1 MLHACLSAVG
11 GRRPASRD
19 RQYVNGMTDWRPLPQ
34 LSGAGGGGEAEVAAP
49 GTPGWVSRWWGRRGL
64 LAAAAL
70 AVAVVAIVALVVGLH
85 ASSKP
90 TISRSAVTG
99 IANSTVGKAITQL
112 QQQPPAGVNV
122 YNQIAPA
129 MVIVQAQGPGVA
141 NGTGALGSG
150 VIVNTRG
157 EILTAF
163 HVVRNAT
170 SVKVTFADGSSS
182 TANVLFSDAAHDIAT
197 LVPAHPPG
205 VVVTAVLG
213 GGVNVGDNVFAVGHP
228 LGLVDTLTAGVVS
241 GLNRSFQAPG
251 GANLTGLI
259 QFDAAVN
266 PGNSGGPL
274 LNQQGQVVGI
284 VTGLANPTG
293 QDDFVGIGFAVP
305 IATAG
310 GGAGVPNK

>member
-1 MLHACLSAVG
+1 
-11 GRRPASRD
+11 
-19 RQYVNGMTDWRPLPQ
+19 MTDWRPLPQ

-49 GTPGWVSRWWGRRGL
+49 RAPGGASRWWGRRGL
-64 LAAAAL
+64 VALAAL
-70 AVAVVAIVALVVGLH
+70 AVAVVAIVALVVGVH

-90 TISRSAVTG
+90 SVSRSTVTG
-99 IANSTVGKAITQL
+99 IANSTVGSAITKL
-112 QQQPPAGVNV
+112 QQQPPAGVDV

-129 MVIVQAQGPGVA
+129 MVVVAAEGPGGA
-141 NGTGALGSG
+141 DATGALGSG
-150 VIVNTRG
+150 VVVNTRG
-157 EILTAF
+157 EILTAL

-170 SVKVTFADGSSS
+170 SVKVTFADGTST
-182 TANVLFSDAAHDIAT
+182 TANVLSSDPAHDIAT
-197 LVPAHPPG
+197 LVPARPPG
-205 VVVTAVLG
+205 VVVAAVLG

-241 GLNRSFQAPG
+241 GLDRSFQAPG
-251 GANLTGLI
+251 GTTLKGLI

>member
-1 MLHACLSAVG
+1 MFG
-11 GRRPASRD
+11 P
-19 RQYVNGMTDWRPLPQ
+19 MTDWRPLPQ
-34 LSGAGGGGEAEVAAP
+34 LSGAGGGGEAEVASPA
-49 GTPGWVSRWWGRRGL
+49 TPGWVRRWWGWRGL
-64 LAAAAL
+64 VAVAAM
-70 AVAVVAIVALVVGLH
+70 AVAVVAIVALVVGVH

-90 TISRSAVTG
+90 SLSRSTATG
-99 IANSTVGKAITQL
+99 IANSTVGSAITKL

-129 MVIVQAQGPGVA
+129 MVVVQAQGPGGA
-141 NGTGALGSG
+141 NGSEALGSG
-150 VIVNTRG
+150 VVVNTRG
-157 EILTAF
+157 EILTAL

-170 SVKVTFADGSSS
+170 SVKVTFADGSST
-182 TANVLFSDAAHDIAT
+182 TANVLSSDSAHDIAT

-213 GGVNVGDNVFAVGHP
+213 GGVTVGDTVFAVGHP

-241 GLNRSFQAPG
+241 GLDRSFQAPG
-251 GANLTGLI
+251 GVNLKGLI